1 MKPRAAHPTCRVG
14 PPETS
19 GQRTRNLGQPDPK
32 SRAAGP
38 EKSGSGTREVGQR
51 DPRTRAAGP
60 ENSGSGTRE
69 LGHAGPTSRAWRPTS
84 RVTRPDVWGPLAD
97 ASGPGPTVREVR
109 SAPHLHA
116 RHPARPP
123 PPSAAEVPPRALP
136 EPVPTA
142 CAPQVSCAARPI
154 RRRAAAMHDHDVKP
168 PSSTTSATRGWL
180 ARRGRPSAGLRGPA
194 AAPWACTGEA
204 LRPAALARHAACL
217 VRARCRSRDAQA
229 RACEVWVWGSRSSGR
244 AASPGA
250 RRWRRRRRQRR

>member
-1 MKPRAAHPTCRVG
+1 M
-14 PPETS
+14 S
-19 GQRTRNLGQPDPK
+19 
-32 SRAAGP
+32 
-38 EKSGSGTREVGQR
+38 
-51 DPRTRAAGP
+51 
-60 ENSGSGTRE
+60 
-69 LGHAGPTSRAWRPTS
+69 WM
-84 RVTRPDVWGPLAD
+84 
-97 ASGPGPTVREVR
+97 GPTVREVR

-142 CAPQVSCAARPI
+142 CAPQVSCAARPV
-154 RRRAAAMHDHDVKP
+154 RRRAAAEHDHDVKP

-250 RRWRRRRRQRR
+250 GSRGASGGARRAVAMADGDGDGNLHTPPPTGEAALYGRSACTGGMPPLVASLLTVTHILPTSVLVVVAEAFRGYGNC

>member
-1 MKPRAAHPTCRVG
+1 M
-14 PPETS
+14 S
-19 GQRTRNLGQPDPK
+19 
-32 SRAAGP
+32 
-38 EKSGSGTREVGQR
+38 
-51 DPRTRAAGP
+51 
-60 ENSGSGTRE
+60 
-69 LGHAGPTSRAWRPTS
+69 WM
-84 RVTRPDVWGPLAD
+84 
-97 ASGPGPTVREVR
+97 GPTVREVR

-142 CAPQVSCAARPI
+142 CAPQVSCAARPV
-154 RRRAAAMHDHDVKP
+154 RRRAAAEHDHDVKP

-250 RRWRRRRRQRR
+250 RRWRRRGVAHAMPARRRQRGGGAAAARLQTASRGGCVVRAETDAGWGEAGRSSRSREPRCGARRSGPSRGGANRRGAGRGWVEIKGQGGARQVWRGGWARGGVPCTK